1 MPARIL
7 VVDDESKMR
16 RLLQMFFEED
26 GYSVVQA
33 ETGEEALQLV
43 NTSRVDLM
51 ICDMRMP
58 RMNGI
63 ELLHRIKSMHA
74 DLPVIIMTAYGE
86 VKTAVEAMRLGAEN
100 YVTKPL
106 DMEELRILASRA
118 MEKMSLIKEN
128 IHLKAELD
136 SRFQVSDIV
145 GKSKKMQDV
154 FHLIEQVA
162 ATNTTVLITGESGTG
177 KELVARAVHSKSP
190 RSSKPFVVVNC
201 AALAEHLLESEL
213 FGHVKGAFT
222 GAHSDRQGRF
232 ELADG
237 GTLFLDELALMS
249 IPLQGKLL
257 RVLQEREFQPVGSTQ
272 TVKVDVRIIGATNKD
287 LERLLEEKAFRE
299 DLYYRLNVVEI
310 HLPPLR
316 ERKEDIPPLLEHC
329 IANFNRELGKNIQ
342 GISDEGLKL
351 LTGYDWPGN
360 VRELENVIER
370 AMVLGKSEVLDIDN
384 LPSQIMRPRPG
395 VDPAQDLYD
404 SLELPS
410 DGLLLTDTVEEIE
423 KRLIKQALE
432 KTNGNKTKAAG
443 LLGVTRKIMRYKTE
457 KYGLDD
463 YRQRPEQD

>member
-7 VVDDESKMR
+7 VADDESKMR
-16 RLLQMFFEED
+16 RVLQMLFEED

-33 ETGEEALQLV
+33 ENGEEALEQVSVSRPDLV
-43 NTSRVDLM
+43 

-63 ELLHRIKSMHA
+63 EVLRRVKAVHA

-106 DMEELRILASRA
+106 DIEELRILASRA
-118 MEKMSLIKEN
+118 IEKRSLIKEN
-128 IHLKAELD
+128 IQLRAELD

-145 GKSKKMQDV
+145 GKSTKMQDI
-154 FHLIEQVA
+154 FQLIDQVA
-162 ATNTTVLITGESGTG
+162 ATNTTVLVTGESGTG

-190 RSSKPFVVVNC
+190 RSSRPFVVVNC
-201 AALAEHLLESEL
+201 AALSEHLLESEL

-222 GAHSDRQGRF
+222 GAHSDRRGRF
-232 ELADG
+232 ELANR

-257 RVLQEREFQPVGSTQ
+257 RVLQEREFEPVGSTE

-287 LERLLEEKAFRE
+287 LEGMLEDKAFRE

-316 ERKEDIPPLLEHC
+316 ERKEDIPSLVEHC
-329 IANFNRELGKNIQ
+329 ITNFNRELGKNIK
-342 GISDEGLKL
+342 GVSEDGLKL
-351 LTGYDWPGN
+351 LTEYDWPGN

-370 AMVLGKSEVLDIDN
+370 AMVLGKPDSLGIDN
-384 LPSQIMRPRPG
+384 FPSQITRLRQET
-395 VDPAQDLYD
+395 DPAQSFYNRLA
-404 SLELPS
+404 LPN
-410 DGLLLTDTVEEIE
+410 DGLSLTETVEEVE
-423 KRLIKQALE
+423 KRLIRQALE
-432 KTNGNKTKAAG
+432 RTNGNKTKAAG

-457 KYGLDD
+457 KYGLDE
-463 YRQRPEQD
+463 YREDPQEG